1 MTTQPPS
8 DRRDRPSALNDP
20 ASRDQEVRTV
30 AGDRG
35 APGDRDFITDLTTLG
50 NEWVNITLTGSRPA
64 VRAMVNLL
72 HQVNVIGASEWSKA
86 IAIKSTPVI
95 IRVASRGLRT
105 E

>member
-8 DRRDRPSALNDP
+8 DRNDCPSSVNDS
-20 ASRDQEVRTV
+20 ASR
-30 AGDRG
+30 
-35 APGDRDFITDLTTLG
+35 DRDFITDLTTLG

-95 IRVASRGLRT
+95 IRVASRGMRT

>member
-8 DRRDRPSALNDP
+8 DSRVCPSVLNDP
-20 ASRDQEVRTV
+20 ASR
-30 AGDRG
+30 
-35 APGDRDFITDLTTLG
+35 DRDFITDLTTLG

-95 IRVASRGLRT
+95 IRVASRGMRT